1 MASAAAG
8 TEAQAQDPQVF
19 LYVIILTKSP
29 TGELCSA
36 QVSLWHI
43 VFLLLAVDSCSA
55 LLTHGQEPVTQEAFA
70 VTRVAGDGDCL
81 FHALAFFDASDGG
94 ALRIEV
100 ADFMEAHAEE
110 QNGFEA
116 AWFREASK
124 LRASKWGGHTAIT
137 AYSLMKST
145 RVMLHTHHA
154 EDGRVTVEEVSH
166 GSIWGHPASPI
177 QHILY
182 NNRDHYDAWAEIV
195 DLTGMVPSWP
205 QQALPVYFSPP
216 NDDKPSKP
224 SARPPGKKKGR
235 GKGKAKAKPAPSKA
249 EGTSHDAETPEKAPA
264 PRDDEEDDW
273 NQPGLT
279 EALQSIPVAESSL
292 HPQRQ
297 VEDLIKDIAGT
308 RRFMRPLL
316 PFERLS
322 NNPLPSV

>member
-1 MASAAAG
+1 M
-8 TEAQAQDPQVF
+8 
-19 LYVIILTKSP
+19 Y
-29 TGELCSA
+29 
-36 QVSLWHI
+36 
-43 VFLLLAVDSCSA
+43 SA
-55 LLTHGQEPVTQEAFA
+55 LLTCDQEPVTQEAFA

-166 GSIWGHPASPI
+166 GSIWGQPALPM

-182 NNRDHYDAWAEIV
+182 NNRDHYDALVAIV
-195 DLTGMVPSWP
+195 GLTGMVPSWP
-205 QQALPVYFSPP
+205 QQAPPMYFSPP
-216 NDDKPSKP
+216 SDKPSKP
-224 SARPPGKKKGR
+224 SARQPARKAKSKR
-235 GKGKAKAKPAPSKA
+235 KAKAKPAPPKTQD
-249 EGTSHDAETPEKAPA
+249 TSHDANTPEK
-264 PRDDEEDDW
+264 DEEDDW
-273 NQPGLT
+273 NQPGLM

-292 HPQRQ
+292 HPQRH
-297 VEDLIKDIAGT
+297 VEDLIKDIVQST
-308 RRFMRPLL
+308 PLQCL
-316 PFERLS
+316 IGRLRS
-322 NNPLPSV
+322 